1 MKTKRF
7 LSLFLVLAITLS
19 IFGSTNINAMT
30 IVNLYTDDKYN
41 IQISG
46 ANSTKWTSSNKKVA
60 SINSKG
66 EIKAISGGTTIIT
79 GKTNNTTLTYK
90 VIVYDENEY
99 LTIEKALY
107 EKDLYM
113 KDIIKKL
120 KPNDSIYN
128 DDYYSF
134 NINKK
139 SLDSYV
145 TLLKNG
151 LNETIDLLEKTIPSV
166 DNISF
171 NEDYRVLTIYGSSTE
186 FTDTEE
192 ANISA
197 LYLSMPH
204 YQMLTNT
211 DFSYQDLIINYCDP
225 LTKSIKKSVTLEE
238 KLSNK

>member
-46 ANSTKWTSSNKKVA
+46 ADSTKWTSSNKKVA

-79 GKTNNTTLTYK
+79 GKRNNTTLTYK
-90 VIVYDENEY
+90 VNVYDENEY

-120 KPNDSIYN
+120 KPIDSIYN

-139 SLDSYV
+139 SLDTYLT
-145 TLLKNG
+145 TLQNG
-151 LNETIDLLEKTIPSV
+151 LNETIEYLEKTISSV
-166 DNISF
+166 SNISF
-171 NEDYRVLTIYGSSTE
+171 NADYSILNIYGTTAE
-186 FTDTEE
+186 FSPDEE
-192 ANISA
+192 SNLSA

-204 YQMLTNT
+204 YQMLTNS
-211 DFSYQDLIINYCDP
+211 DFSYKDLVINYCDSM
-225 LTKSIKKSVTLEE
+225 TRSVNKSVTLEE